1 MSFYK
6 FYQIYFTQ
14 FPYVLFHKAT
24 QVGNMGY
31 AGVGL
36 GLIHSQQMF
45 WVSNS
50 CVGIVVYNNMYN
62 VNYFYTN
69 CGLSILSFIL
79 YILSFNKAI
88 NLLVLLR

>member
-1 MSFYK
+1 MIILECIKDKNKLRIRFNSFIDSEGK
-6 FYQIYFTQ
+6 VFT
-14 FPYVLFHKAT
+14 
-24 QVGNMGY
+24 N
-31 AGVGL
+31 
-36 GLIHSQQMF
+36 
-45 WVSNS
+45 
-50 CVGIVVYNNMYN
+50 VYNNMYN